1 MEGGLVFYQMWLR
14 WMHKP
19 FDVPMKKFYAC
30 GLGTFLILIAGL
42 WVFHPSFYEKVL
54 RFLSLKDGAVRISL
68 LGCSLLG
75 LNCGAL
81 GSIMVVRRLSLIGDS
96 LSHAVLPGIV
106 LGFLF
111 AEGKSPLA
119 LLLGALIAST
129 LSAVCIHLL
138 KTTTRLKEDSILGL
152 VLSGFYALGIC
163 LLTMIQ
169 HIDLPGKAGLHLFL
183 LGQASA
189 LGGEDLVLIGWVS
202 VIVLAALALFY
213 KEWLVSSFDS
223 VFASTAGIASQSFHY
238 GLMLLLSLSIVTA
251 LKATGA
257 VLVTALLILPAATA
271 YLLTHRLH
279 WMILLS
285 MLFGALSASLGLF
298 ISFLG
303 PKLPTGP
310 IIVCVGASFFTF
322 TFLFSPSQGVLL
334 AWLQQKAQKRRV
346 LLENTLK
353 QIYKLL
359 EKEGFRGHTF
369 SVENL
374 AQQMRLS
381 QTAAWSALF
390 RLKRKK
396 LILQTSAGFSLSPL
410 GWEDAKRIIRNHRL
424 WELYLTH
431 YASYP
436 LDHVHEDAEKI
447 EHLLNPALVQ
457 TLNKALDYPLKDPH
471 GQAIPSPYPDSPK
484 I

>member
-1 MEGGLVFYQMWLR
+1 MR
-14 WMHKP
+14 
-19 FDVPMKKFYAC
+19 KFYIC
-30 GLGTFLILIAGL
+30 LLGGSLLLSVGL
-42 WVFHPSFYEKVL
+42 WAIYPSFYEQAL
-54 RFLSLKDGAVRISL
+54 RFLSLQDGTVRISL

-106 LGFLF
+106 LGFIF
-111 AEGKSPLA
+111 AEGRSPLA

-152 VLSGFYALGIC
+152 VLSGFYALGVC

-169 HIDLPGKAGLHLFL
+169 HLDLPGKAGLHLFL

-189 LGGEDLVLIGWVS
+189 LGEKDLVSIGCVTML
-202 VIVLAALALFY
+202 VLAMLIIFY

-223 VFASTAGIASQSFHY
+223 VFAATAGIASQGFHY
-238 GLMLLLSLSIVTA
+238 GLMLLLSLTIVTA

-279 WMILLS
+279 QMLLLS
-285 MLFGALSASLGLF
+285 MLFGGLSATVGLF

-322 TFLFSPSQGVLL
+322 AFLFSPHQGVLL
-334 AWLQQKAQKRRV
+334 AWIQQQAQKRRI

-359 EKEGFRGHTF
+359 EKGAFKADTF
-369 SVENL
+369 AVTGL
-374 AQQMRLS
+374 AQQMGLS
-381 QTAAWSALF
+381 QKTAYSALL
-390 RLKRKK
+390 RLKKKK
-396 LILQTSAGFSLSPL
+396 LVLHTPAGFSLSPL

-431 YASYP
+431 SASYP

-447 EHLLNPALVQ
+447 EHLLSPALVQ
-457 TLNKALDYPLKDPH
+457 SLNEELDYPLQDPH
-471 GQAIPSPYPDSPK
+471 GQAIPSTRYDPDRSDTT
-484 I
+484 

>member
-1 MEGGLVFYQMWLR
+1 MAPIKKFFYYGLGLFLVF
-14 WMHKP
+14 
-19 FDVPMKKFYAC
+19 
-30 GLGTFLILIAGL
+30 IIGL
-42 WVFHPSFYEKVL
+42 WIFHPCFYEKAL
-54 RFLSLKDGAVRISL
+54 RFLSLKDGAVRLSL

-106 LGFLF
+106 LGFIF
-111 AEGKSPLA
+111 AEGRSPLA

-129 LSAVCIHLL
+129 ASAMCIHVL

-169 HIDLPGKAGLHLFL
+169 HTDIPGKAGLHLFL

-189 LGGEDLVLIGWVS
+189 LGSKDLVGIAWVS
-202 VIVLAALALFY
+202 ALVLASLGLFY

-223 VFASTAGIASQSFHY
+223 VFAATAGIANQGFHY
-238 GLMLLLSLSIVTA
+238 GLMLLLSLTIVTA

-257 VLVTALLILPAATA
+257 ILVTALLILPAATA

-279 WMILLS
+279 QMILLS
-285 MLFGALSASLGLF
+285 MLCGVVSAALGLF

-310 IIVCVGASFFTF
+310 IIVCVGASLFMFA
-322 TFLFSPSQGVLL
+322 FLFSPSQGVLL
-334 AWLQQKAQKRRV
+334 AWLGQYTQKRRIF
-346 LLENTLK
+346 LENTLK

-359 EKEGFRGHTF
+359 EKEEFRVDTF
-369 SVENL
+369 SANSL
-374 AQQMRLS
+374 AQQMRLGE
-381 QTAAWSALF
+381 QATLAALH
-390 RLKRKK
+390 RLKKK
-396 LILQTSAGFSLSPL
+396 KMIFSSASGFSLSPL
-410 GWEDAKRIIRNHRL
+410 GWEGAKRIIRNHRL
-424 WELYLTH
+424 WELYLAH

-447 EHLLNPALVQ
+447 EHLLSPAIVQ
-457 TLNKALDYPLKDPH
+457 SLNEELNYPLKDPH
-471 GQAIPSPYPDSPK
+471 GQAIPSTKPS
-484 I
+484 

>member
-1 MEGGLVFYQMWLR
+1 
-14 WMHKP
+14 
-19 FDVPMKKFYAC
+19 MKKFYAC
-30 GLGTFLILIAGL
+30 GFGVFLICILGL
-42 WVFHPSFYEKVL
+42 WVFHPSFYERAL

-106 LGFLF
+106 LGFIF
-111 AEGKSPLA
+111 AEGKSPLS

-129 LSAVCIHLL
+129 ASAICIHIL

-202 VIVLAALALFY
+202 ALVLAALALFY

-223 VFASTAGIASQSFHY
+223 VFASTAGIASQRFHY
-238 GLMLLLSLSIVTA
+238 GLMFLLSLTIVTA

-271 YLLTHRLH
+271 YLLTYRLH

-310 IIVCVGASFFTF
+310 IIVCVGASFFIF
-322 TFLFSPSQGVLL
+322 ALLFSPHQGVLL
-334 AWLQQKAQKRRV
+334 AWLQQQAQKRRIFF
-346 LLENTLK
+346 ENTLK

-359 EKEGFRGHTF
+359 EKEDFKLETF
-369 SVENL
+369 SAHSL

-381 QTAAWSALF
+381 ENAVQAVLF
-390 RLKRKK
+390 RLKKKK
-396 LILQTSAGFSLSPL
+396 LILHTATGFSLTPL
-410 GWEDAKRIIRNHRL
+410 GWEGAKRIIRNHRL

-447 EHLLNPALVQ
+447 EHLLSPSLVQ
-457 TLNKALDYPLKDPH
+457 TLNQELDYPLKDPH
-471 GQAIPSPYPDSPK
+471 GQVIPSPYPDSPK